1 MNLTSLPQSRVQQP
15 LDQPQVV
22 VAVVV
27 QPPQLQRKLQSL
39 WRKKNLKKWTL
50 VEVSS
55 VMTMST
61 ELNDCRLNTQ
71 WACDKLSDVLSGG

>member
-1 MNLTSLPQSRVQQP
+1 VQQP

-27 QPPQLQRKLQSL
+27 QPPQLQRKLKSL
-39 WRKKNLKKWTL
+39 RRKKNLKKWTL

-61 ELNDCRLNTQ
+61 ELNDCRLISQ
-71 WACDKLSDVLSGG
+71 WTCDKLSDVLSGG

>member
-1 MNLTSLPQSRVQQP
+1 MNLTSSLQSRVQQP

-27 QPPQLQRKLQSL
+27 VQPPQLQRKLKSL
-39 WRKKNLKKWTL
+39 RRRKNLKKWTL

-55 VMTMST
+55 VTT
-61 ELNDCRLNTQ
+61 TIIELNDC
-71 WACDKLSDVLSGG
+71 

>member
-1 MNLTSLPQSRVQQP
+1 VQQP

-22 VAVVV
+22 VVVVV
-27 QPPQLQRKLQSL
+27 QPPQLQRKLKSL
-39 WRKKNLKKWTL
+39 RRKKNLKKWTL

-71 WACDKLSDVLSGG
+71 WTCDKLSDVLSGG